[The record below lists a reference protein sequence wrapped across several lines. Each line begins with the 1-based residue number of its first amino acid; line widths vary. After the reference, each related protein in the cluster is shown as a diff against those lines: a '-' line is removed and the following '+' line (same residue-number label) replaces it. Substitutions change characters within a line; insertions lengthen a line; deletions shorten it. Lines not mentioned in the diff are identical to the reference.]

1 MKGSSKNL
9 FIALIL
15 AAGLVFL
22 LACATGPVSKPGL
35 YDNKEY
41 RFTVKYPEN
50 WKRFPTGHQGELYRA
65 GDEGG
70 LPGFNIVIGEISK
83 GVALKDFPKG
93 VPANQKRFFPA
104 SSDHKIVNE
113 KMIELEDGTQ
123 AVEYDIEWK
132 PIPTLKLITTSVTTY
147 KDDKRITINSSCM
160 YGTVPI
166 DKLKQITHS
175 LKFYK

>member
-1 MKGSSKNL
+1 MKRLSIRICVT
-9 FIALIL
+9 FILMS
-15 AAGLVFL
+15 GLVL
-22 LACATGPVSKPGL
+22 LSACVTGPVAKPGL
-35 YDNKEY
+35 YVNKEY
-41 RFTVKYPEN
+41 RFTVEYPEN

-70 LPGFNIVIGEISK
+70 LPGFNIVIGEILK

-104 SSDHKIVNE
+104 SSDHKIVHE

-132 PIPTLKLITTSVTTY
+132 PIPTLKLITTSVTIY
-147 KDDKRITINSSCM
+147 KDNKRITINSSCLSEK
-160 YGTVPI
+160 GPI
-166 DKLKQITHS
+166 DELKQITHS